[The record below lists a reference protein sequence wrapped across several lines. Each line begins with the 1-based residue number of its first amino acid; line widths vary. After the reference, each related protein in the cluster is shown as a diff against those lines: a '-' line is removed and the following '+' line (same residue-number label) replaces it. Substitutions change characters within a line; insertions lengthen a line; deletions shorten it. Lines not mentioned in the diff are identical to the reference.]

1 MKASRITTITARV
14 TPEMKKRFV
23 AEANKEHDKSP
34 SDVLRDL
41 VAVYLS
47 NRDNLTKKEAV
58 K

>member
-14 TPEMKKRFV
+14 TPEMKEQFV
-23 AEANKEHDKSP
+23 AKANQEPDKSP

-41 VAVYLS
+41 VAFYLS
-47 NRDNLTKKEAV
+47 NREIKEIL